1 MEKSQPLRRNLL
13 GEKTDPGGVAVRP
26 GKTGDKTKRD
36 RVSAAAEDDRD
47 RCGGRFGCLNSSGR
61 AGRSDNGDA
70 TADEVNNQRRYA
82 IVSAVQPMVLDHHV
96 LPLDEAGFVKALAE
110 CSEMARGSIGQPTA
124 DKADDRHRRLLRPVR
139 KRPRRLRAAEQR
151 DELAPLHSITSS
163 ARSRNESGIV
173 RPSPLAVVRL
183 MTSSNLDGCS
193 TGISPGFVPR
203 RILSTSSAVRRN
215 RSEKFGP

>member
-70 TADEVNNQRRYA
+70 TADEVSNQRRYA
-82 IVSAVQPMVLDHHV
+82 IVSAVQPMVPDPHV
-96 LPLDEAGFVKALAE
+96 PPLREAGFAKALAE
-110 CSEMARGSIGQPTA
+110 CSEMAHGGTGRPSA
-124 DKADDRHRRLLRPVR
+124 DHTDNRNRRLLRLPR
-139 KRPRRLRAAEQR
+139 LRPCRRRAAEQR
-151 DELAPLHSITSS
+151 DELAAFHSITWS
-163 ARSRNESGIV
+163 ARASSVGG
-173 RPSPLAVVRL
+173 
-183 MTSSNLDGCS
+183 TS
-193 TGISPGFVPR
+193 
-203 RILSTSSAVRRN
+203 
-215 RSEKFGP
+215 